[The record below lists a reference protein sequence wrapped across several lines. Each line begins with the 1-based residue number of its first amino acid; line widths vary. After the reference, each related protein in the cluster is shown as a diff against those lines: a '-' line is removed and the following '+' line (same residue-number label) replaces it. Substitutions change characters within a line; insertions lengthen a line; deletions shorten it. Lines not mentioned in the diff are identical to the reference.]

1 MREVNF
7 LQSESMDWFLYD
19 KDLRRERINR
29 FKVKKI
35 AMMQSI
41 SPEIKFILLLHIF
54 TGQLHLEKLDVS

>member
-7 LQSESMDWFLYD
+7 LQSKSMDCFLYD

-35 AMMQSI
+35 VMMRSI
-41 SPEIKFILLLHIF
+41 
-54 TGQLHLEKLDVS
+54 